1 MDTELDIEV
10 RRLLQA
16 RRGEWK
22 RIAAEAGVSYSW
34 ISQFVRDLIP
44 NPGFVTLRDLRA
56 HLLSSAPAAEPS
68 GPEAEKGA
76 QAPAEELTA
85 DRAA

>member
-1 MDTELDIEV
+1 MDTELDKDV
-10 RRLLQA
+10 RRLLEA

-56 HLLSSAPAAEPS
+56 HLLKSAPAAEGS
-68 GPEAEKGA
+68 GPASGQGAEG
-76 QAPAEELTA
+76 PREESTAE
-85 DRAA
+85 RAA